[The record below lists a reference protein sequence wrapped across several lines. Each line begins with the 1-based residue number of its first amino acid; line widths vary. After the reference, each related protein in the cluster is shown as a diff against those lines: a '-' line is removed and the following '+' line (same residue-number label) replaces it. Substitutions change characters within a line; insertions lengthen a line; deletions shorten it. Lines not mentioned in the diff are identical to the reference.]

1 MMRSPIFIFLFS
13 IFIYS
18 CQNDLK
24 KESASNKEN
33 NISKNAIQA
42 RELLDTGDKF
52 LALQKFDSAFHYY
65 NRSKILYELEK
76 DSASVT
82 YNLIQMAHS
91 QQTSGDYVGS
101 EKNLIEALSF
111 TELNSTYK
119 SAAYNL
125 LGISS
130 KELFNYEDA
139 LYYYNKAKTETND
152 SIGRITFENNIAT
165 VYIKMK
171 KYDSSIKIL
180 ESILKSS
187 YLNTN
192 NKRKARVLDNLGY
205 CYFKTKRNSEG
216 LQLMTK
222 SLFIRKNNTDF
233 YGSIE
238 SNLHLAEYYQGIN
251 PQYAKTYA
259 KEAYITATKLNSIDE
274 RLRSL
279 SFLVSNNSEKSNTN
293 YALDYIRLND
303 SIIKVRNN
311 AKDQFIKIKYD
322 SDQNREENLNL
333 KTQKAENALQLEQ
346 QKNRNLLLYLAV
358 GIIIMISVF
367 VYNYLVAKN
376 KREKIKTSYNTEIRI
391 AKKLHDELAND
402 VYHTMAFAET
412 QDLSTS
418 QNKEIL
424 LTNLDTIYSR
434 TRNISREN
442 STIETGILFVSHL
455 KEMMS
460 GFITDKVNVLTNGMD
475 SIDWLVVESNKK
487 IIIYRVIQELLVNM
501 KKHSQCSLVV
511 LTLKQTGNK
520 LQIDYTDNG
529 VGATLEQLNSK
540 NGLQNIENRIQAIK
554 GTITFD
560 TKSSKGF
567 KVQFII
573 PI

>member
-13 IFIYS
+13 LFIYS

-24 KESASNKEN
+24 NESVPNTEN
-33 NISKNAIQA
+33 NKSKNAIQA
-42 RELLDTGDKF
+42 RKLLNAGDLF
-52 LALQKFDSAFHYY
+52 FASQKFDSAFHSY
-65 NRSKILYELEK
+65 NRSKILNELEK
-76 DSASVT
+76 DSASVA
-82 YNLIQMAHS
+82 YNLIQMAHA

-101 EKNLIEALSF
+101 EKNLIEALTF
-111 TELNSTYK
+111 IQPNSTYK
-119 SAAYNL
+119 SAVYNL

-130 KELFNYEDA
+130 KELYNYDDA
-139 LYYYNKAKTETND
+139 LYYYNKAKTVAND
-152 SIGRITFENNIAT
+152 SIGRIAFENNIAT

-180 ESILKSS
+180 QTILKSS
-187 YLNTN
+187 LLNTIST
-192 NKRKARVLDNLGY
+192 RKARVLDNLGY

-222 SLFIRKNNTDF
+222 SLFLRKKDKDF

-238 SNLHLAEYYQGIN
+238 SNLHLAEYYQGLN
-251 PQYAKTYA
+251 PQYATRHA
-259 KEAYITATKLNSIDE
+259 KEAYLTATKLNSIDE

-279 SFLVSNNSEKSNTN
+279 SFLISNTSEKGTTN
-293 YALDYIRLND
+293 YASDYIRLND

-311 AKDQFIKIKYD
+311 ARDQFIKIKYD
-322 SDQNREENLNL
+322 SDQNKEENLTL
-333 KTQKAENALQLEQ
+333 KAQKAENALQLEQ
-346 QKNRNLLLYLAV
+346 HKNRNLLLYLVV

-367 VYNYLVAKN
+367 ITNLLLARN
-376 KREKIKTSYNTEIRI
+376 KREKIKASYNTEIRI

-442 STIETGILFVSHL
+442 STIETGTLFVSHL

-460 GFITDKVNVLTNGMD
+460 GFNTDKVNVLANGID
-475 SIDWLVVESNKK
+475 SIDWLTIESNKK
-487 IIIYRVIQELLVNM
+487 IIVYRVLQELLVNM

-511 LTLKQTGNK
+511 LTFKKNGNK

-529 VGATLEQLNSK
+529 VGATLEQLNLK
-540 NGLQNIENRIQAIK
+540 NGLQNVENRIQAIK

-560 TKSSKGF
+560 TKSDKGF
-567 KVQFII
+567 RVHFIF

>member
-24 KESASNKEN
+24 NESVSNKEN
-33 NISKNAIQA
+33 SISKNAIQA
-42 RELLDTGDKF
+42 RKLLDAGDLF
-52 LALQKFDSAFHYY
+52 FASQKFDSAFHSY
-65 NRSKILYELEK
+65 NRSKILNEAEK
-76 DSASVT
+76 DSASVAYT
-82 YNLIQMAHS
+82 LIQMAHT

-111 TELNSTYK
+111 MQQNSAYK
-119 SAAYNL
+119 SAAHNL

-130 KELFNYEDA
+130 KELFNYKDA
-139 LYYYNKAKTETND
+139 LYYYNKAKTGTND
-152 SIGRITFENNIAT
+152 SLSRMAFENNIAT

-180 ESILKSS
+180 ETILNSSIL
-187 YLNTN
+187 NTIN
-192 NKRKARVLDNLGY
+192 TRKVRVLDNLGY
-205 CYFKTKRNSEG
+205 CYFKTNRNSEG

-222 SLFIRKNNTDF
+222 SLSIRKNNKDF

-238 SNLHLAEYYQGIN
+238 SNLHLAEYYQGLN
-251 PQYAKTYA
+251 SQYAKSYA
-259 KEAYITATKLNSIDE
+259 EEAYITATKLNSVDE

-279 SFLVSNNSEKSNTN
+279 SFLIFNTSKKGTAN
-293 YALDYIRLND
+293 YASDYIRLND

-311 AKDQFIKIKYD
+311 ARDQFIKIKYD

-333 KTQKAENALQLEQ
+333 KAQKAENALLLEQ
-346 QKNRNLLLYLAV
+346 QKNRNLLLYLVV

-367 VYNYLVAKN
+367 ITNLLLARN
-376 KREKIKTSYNTEIRI
+376 KREKIKASYNTEIRI

-418 QNKEIL
+418 QNKEL
-424 LTNLDTIYSR
+424 LLSNLDTIYSR

-442 STIETGILFVSHL
+442 STIETGTLFVSHL

-460 GFITDKVNVLTNGMD
+460 GFNTDKVNVLTNGME
-475 SIDWLVVESNKK
+475 SIDWLTIESNKK
-487 IIIYRVIQELLVNM
+487 IIVYRVLQELLVNM

-511 LTLKQTGNK
+511 LTFKKIGNK

-529 VGATLEQLNSK
+529 IGTTLEQLNLK
-540 NGLQNIENRIQAIK
+540 NGLQNVENRIQAIK

-560 TKSSKGF
+560 TKSDKGF
-567 KVQFII
+567 RVHFIF

>member
-52 LALQKFDSAFHYY
+52 LALQKFDSAFHYH

-165 VYIKMK
+165 VYLKMK

-222 SLFIRKNNTDF
+222 SLFIRKSNTDF

-238 SNLHLAEYYQGIN
+238 SNLHLAEYYHGIN

-279 SFLVSNNSEKSNTN
+279 SFLISNNSEKSTTN

-311 AKDQFIKIKYD
+311 ARDQFIKIKYD

-333 KTQKAENALQLEQ
+333 KTQKAENALLLEQ

-412 QDLSTS
+412 QDLSTT

-442 STIETGILFVSHL
+442 STIETGTLFVSHL

-475 SIDWLVVESNKK
+475 SIDWLALESNKK

-511 LTLKQTGNK
+511 LTLKQTANK

-540 NGLQNIENRIQAIK
+540 NGLQNIENRIQTIK

-567 KVQFII
+567 KMQFII

>member
-1 MMRSPIFIFLFS
+1 MRSPIFIFLFS

-24 KESASNKEN
+24 KESTSNKGN
-33 NISKNAIQA
+33 NINKNAIQA

-222 SLFIRKNNTDF
+222 SLFIRKSNTDF

-238 SNLHLAEYYQGIN
+238 SNLHLAEYYHGIN

-279 SFLVSNNSEKSNTN
+279 SFLISNNSEKSTTN

-311 AKDQFIKIKYD
+311 ARDQFIKIKYD

-333 KTQKAENALQLEQ
+333 KTQKAENALLLEQ

-358 GIIIMISVF
+358 GIIIMISIF

-376 KREKIKTSYNTEIRI
+376 KRERIKTSYNTEIRI

-402 VYHTMAFAET
+402 VYHIMAFAET
-412 QDLSTS
+412 QDLSTT

-442 STIETGILFVSHL
+442 STIETGTLFVSHL

-540 NGLQNIENRIQAIK
+540 NGLQNIENRIQTIK

-567 KVQFII
+567 KMQFII